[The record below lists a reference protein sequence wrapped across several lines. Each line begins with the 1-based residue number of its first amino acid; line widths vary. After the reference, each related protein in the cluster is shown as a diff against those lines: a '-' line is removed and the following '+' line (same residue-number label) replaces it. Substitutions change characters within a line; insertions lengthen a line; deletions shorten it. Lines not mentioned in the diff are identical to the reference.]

1 MEKRTK
7 YIPAIVTLL
16 GCLAATILTYINQYT
31 PVMAMTIIL
40 ITLVVFYIAG
50 QIIGGIVEKAFAEQV
65 EEEKTETE
73 NEEGLEETEQTEEAG
88 KTEQSEKTEEKA

>member
-16 GCLAATILTYINQYT
+16 GCLAATIVTYINQYT
-31 PVMAMTIIL
+31 AVRAMTIIL

-50 QIIGGIVEKAFAEQV
+50 QIIGGIVEKTFAEQV
-65 EEEKTETE
+65 EEKAETE
-73 NEEGLEETEQTEEAG
+73 NEEGLKEAEQTEEAE